1 MGLRTAAITA
11 AVALTAFVALAPPG
25 ATWAQQAQQTHPIP
39 QSIRLDHEEAIRQ
52 LTAVAHR
59 KGRTGEIARK
69 ALEVF
74 KAHIR
79 REEEYILPPLTL
91 APAIAEGRVTPDMRW
106 AIAMVDRIKADRE
119 IIFTEHTTIT
129 AWMNQLAE
137 AARRSH
143 EKDVLEL
150 ARTLV
155 ADSLTDT
162 EVMEPAAIVI
172 GEYLRAK
179 LPPAQ

>member
-1 MGLRTAAITA
+1 MNMRSAVTTGL
-11 AVALTAFVALAPPG
+11 VFVALSGLAICSS
-25 ATWAQQAQQTHPIP
+25 ARAQQAPQRHEIP
-39 QSIRLDHEEAIRQ
+39 QSIKLDHEEAIQQ
-52 LTAVAHR
+52 LTAVALR

-91 APAIAEGRVTPDMRW
+91 APAIAEGHVTPDMRW
-106 AIAMVDRIKADRE
+106 AIAMADRIKADRE
-119 IIFTEHTTIT
+119 VIFEEHTAIT
-129 AWMNQLAE
+129 SLMLQLAE
-137 AARRSH
+137 AARRTH
-143 EKDVLEL
+143 EKDVYEL
-150 ARTLV
+150 AQTLV
-155 ADSLTDT
+155 ADSLSDL
-162 EVMEPAAIVI
+162 EVMAPAAVVI